1 LYLGL
6 FVRVL
11 LGLLILALLPLL
23 VVFAFLPVLRWIT
36 LGVLASV
43 GDSFIAVVSPDS
55 LDSMVRQINR
65 DMDWSLARS
74 PQLVVLA
81 HSQGAMLVR
90 EALARQPRGDR
101 VVLVGLGSGL
111 GPLHSLRR
119 AHGDRVGMLGWVVLV
134 SVTLGVVFTLCS
146 VALFC
151 VGFFIS
157 GWTTLAWIAFA
168 LALVVIYLAQLGLRR
183 MGFPRLVEQWH
194 RDLRLPEGA
203 TRRWIEYSS
212 QFDPVSCG
220 SILSGCPDEP
230 VHEVVNTSVLPREHA
245 AYRCNWFILS
255 RVVQEMAI
263 LAHPPVRVAAPG
275 TARHRQMEDLRRM
288 SRNRRALR
296 AQIVVGW
303 LALGVAAAYVVN
315 LLVVAWQ

>member
-1 LYLGL
+1 
-6 FVRVL
+6 
-11 LGLLILALLPLL
+11 
-23 VVFAFLPVLRWIT
+23 
-36 LGVLASV
+36 
-43 GDSFIAVVSPDS
+43 
-55 LDSMVRQINR
+55 
-65 DMDWSLARS
+65 
-74 PQLVVLA
+74 
-81 HSQGAMLVR
+81 
-90 EALARQPRGDR
+90 
-101 VVLVGLGSGL
+101 
-111 GPLHSLRR
+111 
-119 AHGDRVGMLGWVVLV
+119 
-134 SVTLGVVFTLCS
+134 
-146 VALFC
+146 
-151 VGFFIS
+151 
-157 GWTTLAWIAFA
+157 LAWIAFA